1 MGKSTSTVTIPNPWT
16 FLIGSSGTGLVIDS
30 GLDDINI
37 DAGLDDIRIKEIAD
51 STVNSN
57 IAITQPIVTDS
68 TVKSESDSRST
79 IDMKPLA
86 VDSCQTIKLAPL
98 PPLCV
103 EQPYAQHFGFTFMGI
118 ELWGFTM
125 SGKSEMRLH
134 SPPSQKYH
142 SYAVPGS
149 ESKAPCPEPTPHAP
163 PKRSRGGISVRI
175 GRKDD

>member
-1 MGKSTSTVTIPNPWT
+1 
-16 FLIGSSGTGLVIDS
+16 LVVDS

-51 STVNSN
+51 QTINAN
-57 IAITQPIVTDS
+57 IAVTQPIVTDS
-68 TVKSESDSRST
+68 TIKSDSDSRST

-98 PPLCV
+98 PPLCM

-118 ELWGFTM
+118 ELWGFTV

-134 SPPSQKYH
+134 SPPGQKYH
-142 SYAVPGS
+142 SYPVYGS
-149 ESKAPCPEPTPHAP
+149 ESKASCPEQPQHTSH
-163 PKRSRGGISVRI
+163 KRSRGGITVRI
-175 GRKDD
+175 GKKDE